1 MQSSALSQQ
10 WSIFFTVDATAAA
23 ALAGLLFICF
33 SIYITKFNDFDP
45 LEIHFTTY
53 YYYEFLC
60 SLAISL
66 AALLPFD
73 VWWLLAFVVGLLQVI
88 FMISGLSAA
97 RPYRYSYKILF
108 KKKKPSRIKKDV
120 SEFKAEIFKTYK
132 LWLYLSFVPFI
143 TGMLLMLVG
152 IFGFLHDLNIS
163 ISLFHFP
170 NSIFIEWPLPIAG
183 IIAGYFLFSAAT
195 GTWSFLP
202 KTQQRPREI
211 PVEVTNQEQAVQR
224 NAVPSSATTIDQ
236 VQKEPFSPSKLTR
249 VVIPLTL
256 FFLVYIFLHRKK
268 SDRF

>member
-1 MQSSALSQQ
+1 MQSSALYQQ

-53 YYYEFLC
+53 YYYEFLY

-73 VWWLLAFVVGLLQVI
+73 VWWLLAFMAGLIQII
-88 FMISGLSAA
+88 FMTYGLFVA

-108 KKKKPSRIKKDV
+108 KKKPGKKNMDV
-120 SEFKAEIFKTYK
+120 DVFKAEIYKTYK
-132 LWLYLSFVPFI
+132 TWMYLSFVPFI
-143 TGMLLMLVG
+143 TGTLLMLAG
-152 IFGFLHDLNIS
+152 IFRFLHELNVS
-163 ISLFHFP
+163 IALFNLP
-170 NSIFIEWPLPIAG
+170 KIIFIEWPLPIAG
-183 IIAGYFLFSAAT
+183 IVAGLFLLSAAT

-202 KTQQRPREI
+202 KIQQRPREK
-211 PVEVTNQEQAVQR
+211 PQVTNQEQTVQQK
-224 NAVPSSATTIDQ
+224 AVPPIAATIDQ
-236 VQKEPFSPSKLTR
+236 VQKEPFSLSRLTH

-256 FFLVYIFLHRKK
+256 FFLVYIFLHKKK
-268 SDRF
+268 SNRF